1 MKCLDTYPLIEI
13 SSGNNK
19 FLGFLNEKI
28 IIPNLILIEFYGLM
42 YRKYNLKTAE
52 YWYNKLLQFKVDVS
66 IEILKKAIIF
76 KNDNNKSNIS
86 FSFNTAT
93 VKITANQGRSRT
105 FINQRGVISGPDG
118 AVVLPYFHD
127 GRQWLVVLVEQFRI
141 ALSKQTMEATGGELD
156 AKNVRAGM
164 ARELYEETGISVN
177 PKRVYIVFSEF
188 AAGMQSF

>member
-86 FSFNTAT
+86 FFDAVGYIYACENNLVFVTGD
-93 VKITANQGRSRT
+93 KEFKNKE
-105 FINQRGVISGPDG
+105 GVEF
-118 AVVLPYFHD
+118 V
-127 GRQWLVVLVEQFRI
+127 
-141 ALSKQTMEATGGELD
+141 SKD
-156 AKNVRAGM
+156 
-164 ARELYEETGISVN
+164 
-177 PKRVYIVFSEF
+177 
-188 AAGMQSF
+188 